1 MNESISSALGIS
13 KEWEEDNI
21 NKIKSMLAKHEIVSN
36 AILQYL
42 LSLKQDEF
50 NIQECEITDYEKK
63 IFWSGMEMARILIN
77 TMINIFEN
85 EFDSLEDIQE

>member
-13 KEWEEDNI
+13 KEWEENNVD
-21 NKIKSMLAKHEIVSN
+21 KIKSMLAKNEIVSN